1 MWLPTYID
9 RMSSGR
15 PSEHWCRI
23 GIDTNCNDISSFG
36 LRSLD
41 GKNKK
46 QKKKRQIKKKYI
58 NAYVM
63 DVMAVEKVYQPV

>member
-41 GKNKK
+41 GKKK
-46 QKKKRQIKKKYI
+46 KKKRQIKK
-58 NAYVM
+58 NT
-63 DVMAVEKVYQPV
+63 